1 MPSFL
6 NAAKNLVIKN
16 LKLKVTAAFSPKI
29 RAPPE
34 PLNTAMLNAAKMAIQ
49 NDQSLKDR
57 GAEHALLKSYPHS
70 YDKGGEEW
78 ATTEYYEGGENG
90 LFITTKHVKGD
101 GTVKKD

>member
-1 MPSFL
+1 MTRVS
-6 NAAKNLVIKN
+6 
-16 LKLKVTAAFSPKI
+16 KI
-29 RAPPE
+29 GA
-34 PLNTAMLNAAKMAIQ
+34 LNTL
-49 NDQSLKDR
+49 
-57 GAEHALLKSYPHS
+57 EVLKSYPHS